1 MLLTKEGPI
10 YRCGELSLAPYPT
23 ERILAE
29 GYLRFEQEGTL
40 DLIYHHGGTH
50 SLAWFLT
57 QFVKEQN
64 AILAL
69 CKNNAVIGFAWFNY
83 LAKIGSTEFK
93 KAEAGIGFFRKT
105 HPRDALLA
113 AAMGTDW
120 AFRELG
126 LDVMFGVTPEPNKAA
141 VRFLE
146 RLGRDTFGP
155 IPMFT
160 TFPFEGGHQPC
171 GAYISTM
178 TTVKWQDIREQWF
191 YEGDFMANIIEPPWS
206 GRGI

>member
-1 MLLTKEGPI
+1 MLITKEGSI
-10 YRCGELSLAPYPT
+10 YRCGDLSLAPYPT

-29 GYLRFEQEGTL
+29 GYLRFEKEGTL
-40 DLIYHHGGTH
+40 DLIYHQGNY
-50 SLAWFLT
+50 SLTWFLND
-57 QFVKEQN
+57 FVTKQN

-69 CKNNAVIGFAWFNY
+69 CKGSDVIGFAWFNY
-83 LAKIGSTEFK
+83 LAKIGNTEFT

-126 LDVMFGVTPEPNKAA
+126 LSVMYGITPEPNKAA

-160 TFPFEGGHQPC
+160 VFPSEGGYLPC
-171 GAYISTM
+171 GAFVSSM
-178 TTVKWQDIREQWF
+178 TKLKWRSMRYRWF
-191 YEGDFMANIIEPPWS
+191 DNEPE
-206 GRGI
+206 